1 MESRKMNK
9 NEVVE
14 KMVKIVEEFN
24 LLAIQGAGLPED
36 QVAQMTEQVR
46 PQLYTIQGEI
56 YDALVSQGIIKED
69 AQ

>member
-1 MESRKMNK
+1 MNK

-24 LLAIQGAGLPED
+24 LLAIQGSGLPED

-56 YDALVSQGIIKED
+56 YDALVKDGIINNGV
-69 AQ
+69 

>member
-1 MESRKMNK
+1 MSK

-14 KMVKIVEEFN
+14 EMVKIAEAFN

-36 QVAQMTEQVR
+36 QIKEMIDQVK

-56 YDALVSQGIIKED
+56 YDFLLAQGIIKED
-69 AQ
+69 A